1 MCGSP
6 WTTALR
12 GFLSQGF
19 LVKCGSYCKF
29 WGITVDFENVG
40 TTAMQTWG
48 IAVN

>member
-1 MCGSP
+1 MDDCFARVP
-6 WTTALR
+6 IT
-12 GFLSQGF
+12 GF